1 MTFEQ
6 PFHPFLDT
14 EFEAY
19 ALSLF
24 RFQYKKNRVYRTFCD
39 GIHTPV
45 DQIGSLHQIPFLPV
59 SFFKTHDIK
68 TTPFDPETVFHSSG
82 TTGLEFSIHPI
93 KSLALYE
100 KAFLS
105 SFHHFYGDPTDY
117 VFLALL
123 PNYLENKNSSLIYM
137 MSYLIE
143 NSPYAE
149 SGFFLYNHQDLYQ
162 TLLKTKEKG
171 QKTILFG
178 VTFALL
184 DFLESY
190 SLDFPELIVFETGG
204 MKGRRKELVKE
215 EVHRLI
221 QNGLGVPVV
230 HSEYGM
236 CELLSQAYSQGG
248 NLFSTPPWMRMILRD
263 EKEPIPY
270 YSEYNKNN
278 EPQSGAINII
288 DFANVYSCSFIATE
302 DLGRRNSDGLIEIIG
317 RMDSA
322 RLRGCN
328 LMVI

>member
-14 EFEAY
+14 DFEVY

-24 RFQYKKNRVYRTFCD
+24 RFQYENNHVYRTFCD
-39 GIHTPV
+39 GIHTPIE
-45 DQIGSLHQIPFLPV
+45 QIGSLHHIPFMPV
-59 SFFKTHDIK
+59 SFYKTHDIK
-68 TTPFDPETVFHSSG
+68 TTPFDPETIFHSSG
-82 TTGLEFSIHPI
+82 TTGMEYSKHLI
-93 KSLALYE
+93 KSLSLYE

-105 SFHHFYGDPTDY
+105 SFQHFYGDPSDY
-117 VFLALL
+117 IFLALL

-143 NSPYAE
+143 NSPHAE

-171 QKTILFG
+171 RKTILFG

-190 SLDFPELIVFETGG
+190 SLNYPDLIVFETGG
-204 MKGRRKELVKE
+204 MKGRRKEMVKE
-215 EVHRLI
+215 EVHTLI
-221 QNGLGVPVV
+221 KEGFGVPSV

-248 NLFSTPPWMRMILRD
+248 NLFSTPPWMKMILRD
-263 EKEPIPY
+263 EKEPIPHF
-270 YSEYNKNN
+270 SDPDTKT

-302 DLGRRNSDGLIEIIG
+302 DLGRRNRNGLIEVTG